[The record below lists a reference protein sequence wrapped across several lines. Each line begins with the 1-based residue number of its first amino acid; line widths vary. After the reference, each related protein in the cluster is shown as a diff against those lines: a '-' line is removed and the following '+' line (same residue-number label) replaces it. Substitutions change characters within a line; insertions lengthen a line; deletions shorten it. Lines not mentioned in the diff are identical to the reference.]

1 MSGNEVR
8 TVAYCESCKE
18 IAEDVQ
24 RVEVPDGEPRPYW
37 GTHACRACRRQRG
50 LTEAPRQPRAVR
62 R

>member
-1 MSGNEVR
+1 MSDAEVR

-24 RVEVPDGEPRPYW
+24 RVEVPDGEPAPDW
-37 GTHACRACRRQRG
+37 GTHACDACRENRG
-50 LTEAPRQPRAVR
+50 LTAAPRQLRAVR